1 MCSLLMLESPEFRE
15 ALRLR
20 EELKAKL
27 LRAQLDVA
35 RYKAELSE
43 LEQRTVRD
51 LDLRTELICW

>member
-27 LRAQLDVA
+27 LRAQSDVA

-43 LEQRTVRD
+43 LEQRMVRD